1 MSLTLEND
9 EAQQQDSNKQEE
21 ILNYLK
27 VIAFVLCEQQ
37 EMDLEQLLNDLE
49 KD

>member
-1 MSLTLEND
+1 MSLNIEND
-9 EAQQQDSNKQEE
+9 EAQQQDANKQEE

>member
-1 MSLTLEND
+1 MSLNLEDD
-9 EAQQQDSNKQEE
+9 EAVQEDANKQED

-37 EMDLEQLLNDLE
+37 EMDLKQLLNDLE
-49 KD
+49 QN

>member
-1 MSLTLEND
+1 MSLNLEDD
-9 EAQQQDSNKQEE
+9 EAAQQDANKQEE

-37 EMDLEQLLNDLE
+37 EMDLNQLLNDLGE
-49 KD
+49 N